1 MNKYQ
6 PCPHQLEE
14 EQRRVQRVRDEG
26 HSQHYID
33 CGQNQHG
40 HPVAPDKVEQTKHDL
55 FGITGQDALRLA
67 GISEDEIPAIQQD
80 WFKLAYQRADQV
92 KVIEGIPEM
101 LNTLANRE
109 DAKIA
114 IATSKLADE
123 YQEYFVNKYNFAKL
137 FKVAVTSADTKKHKP
152 DPDPILAAMDKMGAD
167 PATTVYVGDTIN
179 DMKAAHAAGAKFAGA
194 LYSSANPDSIK
205 DADFP
210 LIKPAD
216 LLVI

>member
-1 MNKYQ
+1 MNKMAQ
-6 PCPHQLEE
+6 KIENFIF
-14 EQRRVQRVRDEG
+14 D
-26 HSQHYID
+26 ID
-33 CGQNQHG
+33 GTLIDTIDMYMPAMIDTLAQHG

-101 LNTLANRE
+101 LNALANRE

-123 YQEYFVNKYNFAKL
+123 YQEYFVNKYDFAKL
-137 FKVAVTSADTKKHKP
+137 FKVAITSADTKKHKP
-152 DPDPILAAMDKMGAD
+152 APDPILAAMDKMGAD

-210 LIKPAD
+210 LMKPAD
-216 LLVI
+216 LLEI

>member
-1 MNKYQ
+1 MNKMAQ
-6 PCPHQLEE
+6 KIENFIF
-14 EQRRVQRVRDEG
+14 D
-26 HSQHYID
+26 ID
-33 CGQNQHG
+33 GTLIDTIDMYMPAMIDTLAQHG

-123 YQEYFVNKYNFAKL
+123 YQEYFVNKYDFAKL
-137 FKVAVTSADTKKHKP
+137 FKVAITSADTKKHKP
-152 DPDPILAAMDKMGAD
+152 APDPILAAMDKMGAD

-179 DMKAAHAAGAKFAGA
+179 DMKAAHAAGAKFASA

-210 LIKPAD
+210 LMKPAD
-216 LLVI
+216 LLEI

>member
-1 MNKYQ
+1 MAQKIENFIF
-6 PCPHQLEE
+6 
-14 EQRRVQRVRDEG
+14 D
-26 HSQHYID
+26 ID
-33 CGQNQHG
+33 GTLIDTIDMYMPAMIDTLAQHG

-55 FGITGQDALRLA
+55 FGITGRDALRLA
-67 GISEDEIPAIQQD
+67 GISEEEIPEMLKD
-80 WFKLAYQRADQV
+80 WFDLAYQRADQA

-123 YQEYFVNKYNFAKL
+123 YQEYFVNKYDFAKL
-137 FKVAVTSADTKKHKP
+137 FKVAITSADTKKHKP
-152 DPDPILAAMDKMGAD
+152 APDPILAAMNKMGAD

-205 DADFP
+205 DSDFP
-210 LIKPAD
+210 LMKPAD
-216 LLVI
+216 LLEI

>member
-1 MNKYQ
+1 MAQKIENFIF
-6 PCPHQLEE
+6 
-14 EQRRVQRVRDEG
+14 D
-26 HSQHYID
+26 ID
-33 CGQNQHG
+33 GTLIDTIDMYMPAMIDTLAQHG

-55 FGITGQDALRLA
+55 FGITGRDALRLA
-67 GISEDEIPAIQQD
+67 GISEEEIPEMLKD
-80 WFKLAYQRADQV
+80 WFDLAYQRADRA

-123 YQEYFVNKYNFAKL
+123 YQEYFVNKYDFAKL
-137 FKVAVTSADTKKHKP
+137 FKVAITSANTKKHKP
-152 DPDPILAAMDKMGAD
+152 APDPILAAMDKMGAD

-210 LIKPAD
+210 LMKPAD
-216 LLVI
+216 LLKI

>member
-1 MNKYQ
+1 MMNRMAQKI
-6 PCPHQLEE
+6 ENFIF
-14 EQRRVQRVRDEG
+14 D
-26 HSQHYID
+26 ID
-33 CGQNQHG
+33 GTLIDTIDMYMPAMIDTLAQHG

-55 FGITGQDALRLA
+55 FGITGRDALRLA
-67 GISEDEIPAIQQD
+67 GISEEEIPEMLKD
-80 WFKLAYQRADQV
+80 WFDLAYQRADQA

-123 YQEYFVNKYNFAKL
+123 YQEYFINKYDFAKL
-137 FKVAVTSADTKKHKP
+137 FKVAITSADTKKHKP
-152 DPDPILAAMDKMGAD
+152 APDPILAAMNKMGAD

-210 LIKPAD
+210 LMKPAD
-216 LLVI
+216 LLEI

>member
-1 MNKYQ
+1 MNKMAQ
-6 PCPHQLEE
+6 KIENFIF
-14 EQRRVQRVRDEG
+14 D
-26 HSQHYID
+26 ID
-33 CGQNQHG
+33 GTLIDTIDMYMPAMIDTLAQHG

-55 FGITGQDALRLA
+55 FGITGRDALRLA
-67 GISEDEIPAIQQD
+67 GISEEEIPEMLKD
-80 WFKLAYQRADQV
+80 WFDLAYQRADRA

-109 DAKIA
+109 DARIA

-123 YQEYFVNKYNFAKL
+123 YQEYFVNKYDFAKL
-137 FKVAVTSADTKKHKP
+137 FKVAITSADTKKHKP
-152 DPDPILAAMDKMGAD
+152 APDPILAAMDKMGAD

-210 LIKPAD
+210 LMKPAD
-216 LLVI
+216 LLKI

>member
-1 MNKYQ
+1 MAQKIENFIF
-6 PCPHQLEE
+6 
-14 EQRRVQRVRDEG
+14 D
-26 HSQHYID
+26 ID
-33 CGQNQHG
+33 GTLIDTIDMYMPAMIDTLAQHG

-55 FGITGQDALRLA
+55 FGITGQDSLRLA
-67 GISEDEIPAIQQD
+67 GISEEEIPEMLKD
-80 WFKLAYQRADQV
+80 WFDLAYQRADRA

-123 YQEYFVNKYNFAKL
+123 YQEYFVNKYDFAKL
-137 FKVAVTSADTKKHKP
+137 FKVAITSADTKKHKP
-152 DPDPILAAMDKMGAD
+152 APDPILAAMNKMRAD

-210 LIKPAD
+210 LMKPAD
-216 LLVI
+216 LLEI

>member
-1 MNKYQ
+1 MNKMAQ
-6 PCPHQLEE
+6 KIENFIF
-14 EQRRVQRVRDEG
+14 D
-26 HSQHYID
+26 ID
-33 CGQNQHG
+33 GTLIDTIDMYMPAMIDTLAQHG

-55 FGITGQDALRLA
+55 FGITGRDALRLA
-67 GISEDEIPAIQQD
+67 GISEEEIPEMLKD
-80 WFKLAYQRADQV
+80 WFDLAYQRADRA

-123 YQEYFVNKYNFAKL
+123 YQEYFVNKYDFAKL
-137 FKVAVTSADTKKHKP
+137 FKVAITSADTKKHKP
-152 DPDPILAAMDKMGAD
+152 APDPILAAMDKMGAD

-205 DADFP
+205 VAVFP
-210 LIKPAD
+210 LMKPAD
-216 LLVI
+216 LLKI

>member
-1 MNKYQ
+1 MAQKIENFIF
-6 PCPHQLEE
+6 
-14 EQRRVQRVRDEG
+14 D
-26 HSQHYID
+26 ID
-33 CGQNQHG
+33 GTLIDTIDMYMPAMIDTLAQHG

-55 FGITGQDALRLA
+55 FGITGRDALRLA
-67 GISEDEIPAIQQD
+67 GISEEEIPEMLKD
-80 WFKLAYQRADQV
+80 WFDLAYQRADRA

-123 YQEYFVNKYNFAKL
+123 YQEYFVNKYDFAKL
-137 FKVAVTSADTKKHKP
+137 FKVAITSADTKKHKP
-152 DPDPILAAMDKMGAD
+152 APDPILVAMDKMGAD

-210 LIKPAD
+210 LMKPAD
-216 LLVI
+216 LLEI

>member
-1 MNKYQ
+1 MAQKIENFIF
-6 PCPHQLEE
+6 
-14 EQRRVQRVRDEG
+14 D
-26 HSQHYID
+26 ID
-33 CGQNQHG
+33 GTLIDTIDMYMPAMIDTLAQHG

-55 FGITGQDALRLA
+55 FGITARDALRLA
-67 GISEDEIPAIQQD
+67 GISEEEIPEMLKD
-80 WFKLAYQRADQV
+80 WFDLAYQRADRA

-123 YQEYFVNKYNFAKL
+123 YQEYFVNKYDFAKL
-137 FKVAVTSADTKKHKP
+137 FKVAITSADTKKHKP
-152 DPDPILAAMDKMGAD
+152 APDPILAAMDKMGAD

-210 LIKPAD
+210 LMKPAD
-216 LLVI
+216 LLKI

>member
-1 MNKYQ
+1 MNKMAQ
-6 PCPHQLEE
+6 KIENFIF
-14 EQRRVQRVRDEG
+14 D
-26 HSQHYID
+26 ID
-33 CGQNQHG
+33 GTLIDTIDMYMPAMIDTLAQHG

-55 FGITGQDALRLA
+55 FGITGRDALRLT
-67 GISEDEIPAIQQD
+67 GISEEEIPEMLKD
-80 WFKLAYQRADQV
+80 WFDLAYQRADQA

-123 YQEYFVNKYNFAKL
+123 YQEYFVNKYDFAKL
-137 FKVAVTSADTKKHKP
+137 FKVAITSADTKKHKP
-152 DPDPILAAMDKMGAD
+152 APDPILAAMNKMGAD

-210 LIKPAD
+210 LMKPAD
-216 LLVI
+216 LLEI

>member
-1 MNKYQ
+1 MAQKIENFIF
-6 PCPHQLEE
+6 
-14 EQRRVQRVRDEG
+14 D
-26 HSQHYID
+26 ID
-33 CGQNQHG
+33 GTLIDTIDMYMPAMIDTLAQHG
-40 HPVAPDKVEQTKHDL
+40 HPVAPDKVEQTKHEL
-55 FGITGQDALRLA
+55 FGITGRDALRLA
-67 GISEDEIPAIQQD
+67 GISEEEIPEMLKD
-80 WFKLAYQRADQV
+80 WFDLAYQRADRA

-123 YQEYFVNKYNFAKL
+123 YQEYFVNKYDFAKL
-137 FKVAVTSADTKKHKP
+137 FKVAITSADTKKHKP
-152 DPDPILAAMDKMGAD
+152 APDPILAAMDKMGAD

-205 DADFP
+205 EADFP
-210 LIKPAD
+210 LMKPAD
-216 LLVI
+216 LLAI

>member
-1 MNKYQ
+1 MNRMAQKI
-6 PCPHQLEE
+6 ENFIF
-14 EQRRVQRVRDEG
+14 D
-26 HSQHYID
+26 ID
-33 CGQNQHG
+33 GTLIDTIDMYMPAMIDTLAQHG
-40 HPVAPDKVEQTKHDL
+40 HPVVPDKVEQTKHDL
-55 FGITGQDALRLA
+55 FGITGRDALRLT
-67 GISEDEIPAIQQD
+67 GISEEEIPEMLKD
-80 WFKLAYQRADQV
+80 WFDLAYQRADQA

-123 YQEYFVNKYNFAKL
+123 YQEYFINKYDFAKL
-137 FKVAVTSADTKKHKP
+137 FKVAITSADTKKHKP
-152 DPDPILAAMDKMGAD
+152 APDPILAAMNKMGAD

-210 LIKPAD
+210 LMKPAD
-216 LLVI
+216 LLEI

>member
-1 MNKYQ
+1 MNKMAQ
-6 PCPHQLEE
+6 KIENFIF
-14 EQRRVQRVRDEG
+14 D
-26 HSQHYID
+26 ID
-33 CGQNQHG
+33 GTLIDTIDMYMPAMIDTLAQHG

-55 FGITGQDALRLA
+55 FGITGRDALRLA
-67 GISEDEIPAIQQD
+67 GISEEEIPEMLKD
-80 WFKLAYQRADQV
+80 WFDLAYQRADRA

-123 YQEYFVNKYNFAKL
+123 YQEYFVNKYDFAKL
-137 FKVAVTSADTKKHKP
+137 FKVAITSADTKKHKP
-152 DPDPILAAMDKMGAD
+152 APDPILAAMDKMGAD

-205 DADFP
+205 EADFP
-210 LIKPAD
+210 LMKPAD
-216 LLVI
+216 LLAI

>member
-1 MNKYQ
+1 MAQKIENFIF
-6 PCPHQLEE
+6 
-14 EQRRVQRVRDEG
+14 D
-26 HSQHYID
+26 ID
-33 CGQNQHG
+33 GTLIDTIDMYMPAMIDTLAQHG

-114 IATSKLADE
+114 IATSKLTDE
-123 YQEYFVNKYNFAKL
+123 YQEYFVNKYDFAKL
-137 FKVAVTSADTKKHKP
+137 FKVAITSADTKRHKP
-152 DPDPILAAMDKMGAD
+152 DPAPILAAMDKMGAD

-210 LIKPAD
+210 LMKPAD
-216 LLVI
+216 LLEI

>member
-1 MNKYQ
+1 MAQKIENFIF
-6 PCPHQLEE
+6 
-14 EQRRVQRVRDEG
+14 D
-26 HSQHYID
+26 ID
-33 CGQNQHG
+33 GTLIDTIDMYMPAMIDTLAQHG

-55 FGITGQDALRLA
+55 FGITGRDALRLT
-67 GISEDEIPAIQQD
+67 GISEEEIPEMLKD
-80 WFKLAYQRADQV
+80 WFDLAYQRADQA

-123 YQEYFVNKYNFAKL
+123 YQEYFINKYDFAKL
-137 FKVAVTSADTKKHKP
+137 FKVAITSADTKKHKP
-152 DPDPILAAMDKMGAD
+152 APDPILAAMNKMGAD

-194 LYSSANPDSIK
+194 LYSAANPDSIK

-210 LIKPAD
+210 LMKPAD
-216 LLVI
+216 LLEI

>member
-1 MNKYQ
+1 MNKMAQ
-6 PCPHQLEE
+6 KIENFIF
-14 EQRRVQRVRDEG
+14 D
-26 HSQHYID
+26 ID
-33 CGQNQHG
+33 GTLIDTIDMYMPAMIDTLAQHG

-55 FGITGQDALRLA
+55 FGITGRDALRLA
-67 GISEDEIPAIQQD
+67 GISEDEIPEMLKD
-80 WFKLAYQRADQV
+80 WFDLAYQRADRA

-123 YQEYFVNKYNFAKL
+123 YQEYFVNKYDFAKL
-137 FKVAVTSADTKKHKP
+137 FKVAITSADTKKHKP
-152 DPDPILAAMDKMGAD
+152 APDPILAAMDKMGAD

-210 LIKPAD
+210 LMKPAD
-216 LLVI
+216 LLKI

>member
-1 MNKYQ
+1 MAQKIENFIF
-6 PCPHQLEE
+6 
-14 EQRRVQRVRDEG
+14 D
-26 HSQHYID
+26 ID
-33 CGQNQHG
+33 GTLIDTIDMYMPAMIDTLAQHG

-179 DMKAAHAAGAKFAGA
+179 DMKAAHATGAKFAGA

>member
-1 MNKYQ
+1 MAQKIENIIF
-6 PCPHQLEE
+6 
-14 EQRRVQRVRDEG
+14 
-26 HSQHYID
+26 YID
-33 CGQNQHG
+33 GTLIDTIDMYMPAMIDTLAQHG

-55 FGITGQDALRLA
+55 FGITGRDALRLA
-67 GISEDEIPAIQQD
+67 GISEEEIPEMLKD
-80 WFKLAYQRADQV
+80 WFDLAYQRADRA

-123 YQEYFVNKYNFAKL
+123 YQEYFVNKYDFAKL
-137 FKVAVTSADTKKHKP
+137 FKVAITSADTKKHKP
-152 DPDPILAAMDKMGAD
+152 APDPILAAMNKMGAD

-210 LIKPAD
+210 LMKPAD
-216 LLVI
+216 LLEI

>member
-1 MNKYQ
+1 MAQKIENFIF
-6 PCPHQLEE
+6 
-14 EQRRVQRVRDEG
+14 D
-26 HSQHYID
+26 ID
-33 CGQNQHG
+33 GTLIDTIDMYMPAMIDTLAQHG

-55 FGITGQDALRLA
+55 FGITGRDALRLA
-67 GISEDEIPAIQQD
+67 GISEEEIPEMLKD
-80 WFKLAYQRADQV
+80 WFDLAYQRADQA

-123 YQEYFVNKYNFAKL
+123 YQEYFVNKYDFAKL
-137 FKVAVTSADTKKHKP
+137 FKVAITSADTKKHKP
-152 DPDPILAAMDKMGAD
+152 APDPILAAMNKMGAD

-194 LYSSANPDSIK
+194 LYTSANPDSIK

-210 LIKPAD
+210 LMKPAD
-216 LLVI
+216 LLEI

>member
-1 MNKYQ
+1 MAQKIENFIF
-6 PCPHQLEE
+6 
-14 EQRRVQRVRDEG
+14 D
-26 HSQHYID
+26 ID
-33 CGQNQHG
+33 GTLIDTIDMYMPAMIDTLAQHG
-40 HPVAPDKVEQTKHDL
+40 HPVATDKVEQTKHDL
-55 FGITGQDALRLA
+55 FGITGRDALRLA
-67 GISEDEIPAIQQD
+67 GISEEEIPEMLKD
-80 WFKLAYQRADQV
+80 WFDLAYQRADRA

-123 YQEYFVNKYNFAKL
+123 YQEYFVNKYDFAKL
-137 FKVAVTSADTKKHKP
+137 FKVAITSADTKKHKP
-152 DPDPILAAMDKMGAD
+152 APDPILAAMDKMGAD

-210 LIKPAD
+210 LMKPAD
-216 LLVI
+216 LLKI

>member
-1 MNKYQ
+1 MAQKIENFIF
-6 PCPHQLEE
+6 
-14 EQRRVQRVRDEG
+14 D
-26 HSQHYID
+26 ID
-33 CGQNQHG
+33 GTLIDTIDMYMTAMIDTLAQHG

-55 FGITGQDALRLA
+55 FGITGRDALRLA
-67 GISEDEIPAIQQD
+67 GISEEEIPEMLKD
-80 WFKLAYQRADQV
+80 WFDLAYQRADRA

-123 YQEYFVNKYNFAKL
+123 YQEYFVNKYDFAKL
-137 FKVAVTSADTKKHKP
+137 FKVAITSADTEKHKP
-152 DPDPILAAMDKMGAD
+152 APDPILAAMDKMGAD

-210 LIKPAD
+210 LMKPAD
-216 LLVI
+216 LLKI

>member
-1 MNKYQ
+1 MAQKIENFIF
-6 PCPHQLEE
+6 
-14 EQRRVQRVRDEG
+14 D
-26 HSQHYID
+26 ID
-33 CGQNQHG
+33 GTLIDTIDMYMPAMIDTLAQHG

-55 FGITGQDALRLA
+55 FGITGRDALRLA
-67 GISEDEIPAIQQD
+67 GISEEEIPEMLKD
-80 WFKLAYQRADQV
+80 WFDLAYQRADRA

-123 YQEYFVNKYNFAKL
+123 YQEYFVNKYDFAKL
-137 FKVAVTSADTKKHKP
+137 FKVAITSAYTKKHKP
-152 DPDPILAAMDKMGAD
+152 APDPILAALDKMGAD

-210 LIKPAD
+210 LMKPAD
-216 LLVI
+216 LLKI

>member
-1 MNKYQ
+1 MNKMAQ
-6 PCPHQLEE
+6 KIENFIF
-14 EQRRVQRVRDEG
+14 D
-26 HSQHYID
+26 ID
-33 CGQNQHG
+33 GTLIDTIDMYMPAMIDTLAQHG

-67 GISEDEIPAIQQD
+67 GISEEEIPEMLKD
-80 WFKLAYQRADQV
+80 WFDLAYQRADRA

-123 YQEYFVNKYNFAKL
+123 YQEYFVNKYDFAKL
-137 FKVAVTSADTKKHKP
+137 FKVAITSADTKKHKP
-152 DPDPILAAMDKMGAD
+152 APDPILAAMDKMGAN

-210 LIKPAD
+210 LMKPAD
-216 LLVI
+216 LLKI

>member
-1 MNKYQ
+1 MNKMAQ
-6 PCPHQLEE
+6 KIENFIF
-14 EQRRVQRVRDEG
+14 D
-26 HSQHYID
+26 ID
-33 CGQNQHG
+33 GTLIDTIDMYMPAMIDTLAQHG
-40 HPVAPDKVEQTKHDL
+40 YPVAPDKVEQTKHDL

-92 KVIEGIPEM
+92 KVIDGIPEM
-101 LNTLANRE
+101 LNALANRE

-123 YQEYFVNKYNFAKL
+123 YQEYFVNKYDFAKL
-137 FKVAVTSADTKKHKP
+137 FKVAITSADTKKHKP
-152 DPDPILAAMDKMGAD
+152 APDPILAAMDKMGAD

-210 LIKPAD
+210 LMKPAD
-216 LLVI
+216 LLEI

>member
-1 MNKYQ
+1 MNKMAQ
-6 PCPHQLEE
+6 KIENFIF
-14 EQRRVQRVRDEG
+14 D
-26 HSQHYID
+26 ID
-33 CGQNQHG
+33 GTLIDTIDMYMPAMIDTLAQHG

-55 FGITGQDALRLA
+55 FGITGRDALRLA
-67 GISEDEIPAIQQD
+67 GISEEEIPEMLKD
-80 WFKLAYQRADQV
+80 WFDLAYQRADRA

-101 LNTLANRE
+101 LNPLANRE

-123 YQEYFVNKYNFAKL
+123 YQEYFVNKYDFAKL
-137 FKVAVTSADTKKHKP
+137 FKVAITSADTKKHKP
-152 DPDPILAAMDKMGAD
+152 APDPILAAMDKMGAD

-210 LIKPAD
+210 LMKPAD
-216 LLVI
+216 LLKI

>member
-1 MNKYQ
+1 MAQKIENFIF
-6 PCPHQLEE
+6 
-14 EQRRVQRVRDEG
+14 D
-26 HSQHYID
+26 ID
-33 CGQNQHG
+33 GTLIDTIDMYMPAMIDTLAQHG

-80 WFKLAYQRADQV
+80 WFDLAYQRADQA

-123 YQEYFVNKYNFAKL
+123 YQEYFVNKYDFAKL
-137 FKVAVTSADTKKHKP
+137 FKVAITSADTKKHKP
-152 DPDPILAAMDKMGAD
+152 TPDPILAAMNKMRAD

-210 LIKPAD
+210 LMKPAD
-216 LLVI
+216 LLEI

>member
-1 MNKYQ
+1 MAQKIENFIF
-6 PCPHQLEE
+6 
-14 EQRRVQRVRDEG
+14 D
-26 HSQHYID
+26 ID
-33 CGQNQHG
+33 GTLIDTIDMYMPAMIDTLAQHG

-67 GISEDEIPAIQQD
+67 GISEDEIPVIQQD

-123 YQEYFVNKYNFAKL
+123 YQEYFVNKYDFAKL
-137 FKVAVTSADTKKHKP
+137 FKVAITSADTKKHKP
-152 DPDPILAAMDKMGAD
+152 APDPILAAMDKMGAD

-210 LIKPAD
+210 LMKPAD
-216 LLVI
+216 LLEI

>member
-1 MNKYQ
+1 MAQKIENFIF
-6 PCPHQLEE
+6 
-14 EQRRVQRVRDEG
+14 D
-26 HSQHYID
+26 ID
-33 CGQNQHG
+33 GTLIDTIDMYMPAMIDTLAQHG
-40 HPVAPDKVEQTKHDL
+40 YPVAPDKVEQTKHDL

-92 KVIEGIPEM
+92 KVIDGIPEM
-101 LNTLANRE
+101 LNALANRE

-123 YQEYFVNKYNFAKL
+123 YQEYFVNKYDFAKL
-137 FKVAVTSADTKKHKP
+137 FKVAITSADTKKHKP
-152 DPDPILAAMDKMGAD
+152 APDPILAAMDKMGAD

-210 LIKPAD
+210 LMKPAD
-216 LLVI
+216 LLEI

>member
-1 MNKYQ
+1 MNKMAQ
-6 PCPHQLEE
+6 KIENFIF
-14 EQRRVQRVRDEG
+14 D
-26 HSQHYID
+26 ID
-33 CGQNQHG
+33 GTLIDTIDMYMPAMIDTLAQHG

>member
-1 MNKYQ
+1 MTQEIKNFIFDIDGTLIDTLDMYMPAMIDTLAKY
-6 PCPHQLEE
+6 
-14 EQRRVQRVRDEG
+14 D
-26 HSQHYID
+26 
-33 CGQNQHG
+33 
-40 HPVAPDKVEQTKHDL
+40 HPVAPEKVEQTMHDL

-67 GISEDEIPAIQQD
+67 GISEDEIPAIQKD
-80 WFKLAYQRADQV
+80 WFDLAYQRADRA

-109 DAKIA
+109 NTKIA

-123 YQEYFVNKYNFAKL
+123 YQEYFVNKYDFAKL
-137 FKVAVTSADTKKHKP
+137 FKIAITSADTKKHKP
-152 DPDPILAAMDKMGAD
+152 APDPILAAMDKMGAT

-210 LIKPAD
+210 LLKPAD
-216 LLVI
+216 LLSI

>member
-1 MNKYQ
+1 MAQKIENFIF
-6 PCPHQLEE
+6 
-14 EQRRVQRVRDEG
+14 D
-26 HSQHYID
+26 ID
-33 CGQNQHG
+33 GTLIDTIDMYMPAMIDTLAQHG

-67 GISEDEIPAIQQD
+67 GISEEEIPEMLKD
-80 WFKLAYQRADQV
+80 WFDLAYQRADQA

-123 YQEYFVNKYNFAKL
+123 YQEYFVNKYDFAKL
-137 FKVAVTSADTKKHKP
+137 FKVAITSADTKKHKP
-152 DPDPILAAMDKMGAD
+152 APDPILAAMNKMGAD

-210 LIKPAD
+210 LMKPAD
-216 LLVI
+216 LLEI

>member
-1 MNKYQ
+1 MAQKI
-6 PCPHQLEE
+6 ETFIF
-14 EQRRVQRVRDEG
+14 D
-26 HSQHYID
+26 ID
-33 CGQNQHG
+33 GTLIDTIDMYMPAMIDTLAQHG

-80 WFKLAYQRADQV
+80 WFKLAYQRAEQV

-109 DAKIA
+109 DARIA

-123 YQEYFVNKYNFAKL
+123 YQEYFVNKYDFAKL
-137 FKVAVTSADTKKHKP
+137 FKVAITSADTKKHKP
-152 DPDPILAAMDKMGAD
+152 ARDPILAAMDKMGAD

-210 LIKPAD
+210 LMKPAD
-216 LLVI
+216 LLKI

>member
-1 MNKYQ
+1 MNKMAQ
-6 PCPHQLEE
+6 KIENFIF
-14 EQRRVQRVRDEG
+14 D
-26 HSQHYID
+26 ID
-33 CGQNQHG
+33 GTLIDTIDMYMPAMIDTLAQHG

-92 KVIEGIPEM
+92 KMIDGIPEM
-101 LNTLANRE
+101 LNALANRE

-123 YQEYFVNKYNFAKL
+123 YQEYFVNKYDFAKL
-137 FKVAVTSADTKKHKP
+137 FKVAITSADTKKHKP
-152 DPDPILAAMDKMGAD
+152 APDPILAAMDKMGAD

-210 LIKPAD
+210 LMKPAD
-216 LLVI
+216 LLEI